1 MIISFECHSQATAQM
16 EEKLKK
22 FLEQNKLEEVDC
34 DAITRFLHHQVM
46 ELARDCLQ
54 KSQDKQITGTYFF
67 ELSEKLEKLL
77 IDVSDFHNVH
87 LSFLFCFELSYRIL
101 LLMCTNYDFL
111 QAQER
116 EDIAYE
122 FLYPLIKNLYLIISR
137 PSRLLECLVS
147 ICY

>member
-1 MIISFECHSQATAQM
+1 MIILFECHSQATAQM

-87 LSFLFCFELSYRIL
+87 CFKFPFLFWIELPYIVIDVHQLWFFAGTRKRGYCLWVSLSSYKKSVP
-101 LLMCTNYDFL
+101 D
-111 QAQER
+111 
-116 EDIAYE
+116 
-122 FLYPLIKNLYLIISR
+122 YLKA
-137 PSRLLECLVS
+137 L
-147 ICY
+147 